1 MKTPFEIKGR
11 RGVLNLYFEGDDLAI
26 DLTEYAETTG
36 SGFRVGLPK
45 SVEMFVAHGQIG
57 ELIEGLR
64 NMRDEM
70 NERKNRR
77 AHEAA
82 LQLTKGGVSPRDS
95 AEVTPE
101 ELRHNP
107 DLMESVALFYL
118 NEAQDARTPEYPF

>member
-1 MKTPFEIKGR
+1 MKTPFEIKGK
-11 RGVLNLYFEGDDLAI
+11 RGVLNLYFEGDELAI

-45 SVEMFVAHGQIG
+45 SVEMFVSHGQIG

-64 NMRDEM
+64 NMQQHIG
-70 NERKNRR
+70 ERKNRR
-77 AHEAA
+77 AWEAA
-82 LQLTKGGVSPRDS
+82 LQLEKAGVSPRDP

-107 DLMESVALFYL
+107 DLQESVALFYL
-118 NEAQDARTPEYPF
+118 NEVNDARTPEYPF

>member
-26 DLTEYAETTG
+26 DLTEYAKNPRTNLT
-36 SGFRVGLPK
+36 P
-45 SVEMFVAHGQIG
+45 SVEMFVTHEQIG

-64 NMRDEM
+64 SMRDEI
-70 NERKNRR
+70 EARKNRR
-77 AHEAA
+77 AREAA
-82 LQLTKGGVSPRDS
+82 LQLEKAGVLPRDP

-107 DLMESVALFYL
+107 DLQESVALFYL
-118 NEAQDARTPEYPF
+118 NEVHNARTPEYPF